1 MTEYFSRNFK
11 PRKSIMDK
19 LDAKTKQ
26 KAVEEAMK
34 KLQFWLREPLE
45 QAVLEDNVNLKS
57 ASSALFQI
65 RF

>member
-34 KLQFWLREPLE
+34 KLQF
-45 QAVLEDNVNLKS
+45 
-57 ASSALFQI
+57 
-65 RF
+65 